1 MHATAPPNREVSG
14 SAAGTD
20 HRTGHR
26 TPRTSHPTSILTA
39 APTAISVITRHRSD
53 PRVAHLVAGRCR
65 RSCLRSLFRS
75 LRRRVVEVW
84 LRGWSAMKSFWSMPR
99 TVSWRSRRSPW
110 AAPRPA
116 RPGQERRA
124 PLYGRHVPMS
134 ANVSH
139 RETHQQHTR
148 HICER
153 IVYIVRIATIRNP
166 IPLTL
171 DHGFQAAYTT
181 TR

>member
-26 TPRTSHPTSILTA
+26 TPRTSHPTSHR
-39 APTAISVITRHRSD
+39 PPHRPQCRSHAIAVI
-53 PRVAHLVAGRCR
+53 RVSHTW
-65 RSCLRSLFRS
+65 LRSMPSVVPAEPVPKLAPKSRGGMVARMAVHDEVLLVDAAHRELEIAAVAVGRS
-75 LRRRVVEVW
+75 STCAARA
-84 LRGWSAMKSFWSMPR
+84 GATHAIIR
-99 TVSWRSRRSPW
+99 TPCS
-110 AAPRPA
+110 
-116 RPGQERRA
+116 
-124 PLYGRHVPMS
+124 HVRQRF
-134 ANVSH
+134 AY
-139 RETHQQHTR
+139 ETHQQHTR